1 MPTYITM
8 LKYTQ
13 LGIKNIKQAP
23 GRLDTAKK
31 AFKAAGAK
39 IKDFYLV
46 MGQYDAV
53 VVCEAPDDDTMA
65 KLALTTGSQGNVQT
79 ETVRAF
85 NEDEYR
91 KLVADLP

>member
-23 GRLDTAKK
+23 GRLDAAKK
-31 AFKAAGAK
+31 AFKAAGAEVR
-39 IKDFYLV
+39 DFYLV

-65 KLALTTGSQGNVQT
+65 KLALTVGSQGNVQT
-79 ETVRAF
+79 ETVPAF
-85 NEDEYR
+85 TEDEYR
-91 KLVADLP
+91 KLVTELP

>member
-1 MPTYITM
+1 M
-8 LKYTQ
+8 LKYTP

-23 GRLDTAKK
+23 GRLDAAKK
-31 AFKAAGAK
+31 AFKAVGAE

-65 KLALTTGSQGNVQT
+65 KLSLSTGSQGNVHT

>member
-1 MPTYITM
+1 MPTYINM
-8 LKYTQ
+8 LKYSQ

-23 GRLDTAKK
+23 ARLDAAKK
-31 AFKAAGAK
+31 AFKAAGAEV
-39 IKDFYLV
+39 KDFYLV

-65 KLALTTGSQGNVQT
+65 KLSLTVGSQGNVHT

-85 NEDEYR
+85 TEDEYR

>member
-8 LKYTQ
+8 LKYSQ

-23 GRLDTAKK
+23 SRLDAAKK
-31 AFKAAGAK
+31 AYKAAGAK

-53 VVCEAPDDDTMA
+53 VVCEAPDDDTIA
-65 KLALTTGSQGNVQT
+65 KLALSTGSQGNVHT

-85 NEDEYR
+85 TEDEYR

>member
-23 GRLDTAKK
+23 GRLDAAKK
-31 AFKAAGAK
+31 AFKAAGAEVK
-39 IKDFYLV
+39 GFYLV
-46 MGQYDAV
+46 MGQYDAIV
-53 VVCEAPDDDTMA
+53 FCEAPDDDTMA

-79 ETVRAF
+79 ETMRAF
-85 NEDEYR
+85 TEDEYR
-91 KLVADLP
+91 KLVAGLP

>member
-23 GRLDTAKK
+23 GRLDAAKN
-31 AFKAAGAK
+31 AFKAAGAE

-46 MGQYDAV
+46 MGQYDAIA
-53 VVCEAPDDDTMA
+53 VCEAPDDDTMA
-65 KLALTTGSQGNVQT
+65 KLSLTTGSQGNVHT

-85 NEDEYR
+85 TEDEYR